1 MAACRLADAG
11 GDGPQ
16 PEDLAEGLERAA
28 GRSRR
33 TSSSCSTSPSSAS
46 TTTVRAELLEIVRT
60 ASADRQLVLL
70 TEDAEVLGWAIEL
83 PVEEATAVPADALLT
98 RLRRSNHGL
107 NPTAPRP
114 MPPRRP
120 LPSLGRRHRRLRSTD
135 VDITTP
141 TTIDTD
147 QEAAPT
153 ARRWA
158 GQR

>member
-1 MAACRLADAG
+1 MPRGELLVLDEPFVGVDEA
-11 GDGPQ
+11 
-16 PEDLAEGLERAA
+16 
-28 GRSRR
+28 
-33 TSSSCSTSPSSAS
+33 
-46 TTTVRAELLEIVRT
+46 VRADLLEIVRT

-83 PVEEATAVPADALLT
+83 PDRRGHRRSGRRPPHPDPPVQPRAQPGDPGADATAPTVADAAAAPT
-98 RLRRSNHGL
+98 DD
-107 NPTAPRP
+107 TAPP
-114 MPPRRP
+114 
-120 LPSLGRRHRRLRSTD
+120 D

-153 ARRWA
+153 IRRWA